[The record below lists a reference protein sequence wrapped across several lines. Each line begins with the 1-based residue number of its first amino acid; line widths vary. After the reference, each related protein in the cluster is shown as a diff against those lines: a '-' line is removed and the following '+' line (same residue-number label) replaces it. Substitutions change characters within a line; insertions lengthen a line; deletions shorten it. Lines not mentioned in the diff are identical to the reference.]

1 MLVPSWYTGTHDDS
15 ETFMLGEHRA
25 LDPSKYFIILTNL
38 LANGL
43 SSSPS
48 NSPPPVER
56 GRFPKVT
63 IHDNVRLQHQLITEK
78 LGIERLRLV
87 TGFSMGACQ
96 TFQWAAQFPDMVRA
110 ACPIAGS
117 ARTGNFNKVFLLAL
131 RRALELDPAYAD
143 GFYDRPPVN
152 GLKAFA
158 TIYAGWGTSEPFF
171 REEAFRPLGSRSTVE
186 HVADFWEPFFL
197 RCDANDLLSQ
207 LWTWEAGDISANP
220 TYGGDFEAALGAIKA
235 RTIIVPVDNDRYFPP
250 VDSKNEARHIPG
262 AEVQVVASAWGHMA
276 LMNPADIPAIDAPLQ
291 RAAGR
296 LRQLA
301 PARRASLAL
310 QRQPEPRAVAENG
323 GQGAARCL
331 PFSVSGKGDLD
342 VQVGLPKESALSQT
356 DMLVDTLWDLGLCP
370 ETLFTRVGPR

>member
-1 MLVPSWYTGTHDDS
+1 MLVPSWYTRTHDDS
-15 ETFMLGEHRA
+15 ETFMLGEGRA
-25 LDPSKYFIILTNL
+25 LDPTKYFIILTNL

-63 IHDNVRLQHQLITEK
+63 LADNVRLQHQLITEK

-96 TFQWAAQFPDMVRA
+96 SFQWAAQFPDMVRA

-131 RRALELDPAYAD
+131 RRTLELDPACAD

-171 REEAFRPLGSRSTVE
+171 REEAFRPLGSRST
-186 HVADFWEPFFL
+186 ARARRRFL
-197 RCDANDLLSQ
+197 GAVLPEVRCQQPALAAVDVGSRRHQRKPDL
-207 LWTWEAGDISANP
+207 GH
-220 TYGGDFEAALGAIKA
+220 DFEAALGAIKA

-250 VDSKNEARHIPG
+250 VDSKNEARHIQG
-262 AEVQVVASAWGHMA
+262 AKVSIVASAWGHMA
-276 LMNPADIPAIDAPLQ
+276 LMNPADIPAIDAPLKELL
-291 RAAGR
+291 AG
-296 LRQLA
+296 
-301 PARRASLAL
+301 
-310 QRQPEPRAVAENG
+310 
-323 GQGAARCL
+323 
-331 PFSVSGKGDLD
+331 
-342 VQVGLPKESALSQT
+342 
-356 DMLVDTLWDLGLCP
+356 
-370 ETLFTRVGPR
+370 

>member
-1 MLVPSWYTGTHDDS
+1 MSDFETFEAPNFLLQKGGVLPVARLAYATRGTLNGARDNAVLVPSWYTGTHDDS
-15 ETFMLGEHRA
+15 EIFMLGEGRA
-25 LDPSKYFIILTNL
+25 LDPNRYFIILTNL

-48 NSPPPVER
+48 NSPAPVER

-63 IHDNVRLQHQLITEK
+63 IHDNVRLQHMLITEQ

-96 TFQWAAQFPDMVRA
+96 TFQWASQFPDMVRA

-171 REEAFRPLGSRSTVE
+171 REEAFRPLGSRSTAE

-197 RCDANDLLSQ
+197 KCDANNLLSQ

-235 RTIIVPVDNDRYFPP
+235 RTIIVPIDNDRYFPP

-262 AEVQVVASAWGHMA
+262 AKVSVVASAWGHMA
-276 LMNPADIPAIDAPLQ
+276 LMNPADIPAIDAPLHELLT
-291 RAAGR
+291 G
-296 LRQLA
+296 
-301 PARRASLAL
+301 
-310 QRQPEPRAVAENG
+310 
-323 GQGAARCL
+323 
-331 PFSVSGKGDLD
+331 
-342 VQVGLPKESALSQT
+342 
-356 DMLVDTLWDLGLCP
+356 
-370 ETLFTRVGPR
+370 

>member
-1 MLVPSWYTGTHDDS
+1 MSDFATFDVPDFQLQKGGILPVARLAYTTRGTLNRARDNAVLVPSWYSGTHRDC
-15 ETFMLGEHRA
+15 ETFMLGETRA

-38 LANGL
+38 LGSGL

-63 IHDNVRLQHQLITEK
+63 IYDNVSLQHRLVTEE

-117 ARTGNFNKVFLLAL
+117 ARTGNYNKVFLLAL
-131 RRALELDPAYAD
+131 RRALELDPAFAD

-152 GLKAFA
+152 GLRAFA
-158 TIYAGWGTSEPFF
+158 AIYAGWGTSEPFY
-171 REEAFRPLGSRSTVE
+171 RERVFAALGSRTTAE

-207 LWTWEAGDISANP
+207 LWTWESGDISANP
-220 TYGGDFEAALGAIKA
+220 TFGFDLAAALGAITA
-235 RTIIVPVDNDRYFPP
+235 RTIIVPIDNDRYFPP
-250 VDSKNEARHIPG
+250 ADSRNEAEHIPG
-262 AEVQVVASAWGHMA
+262 AEVRIVGSTWGHMA
-276 LMNPADIPAIDAPLQ
+276 LMNPADVPAIDAPLNE
-291 RAAGR
+291 
-296 LRQLA
+296 LL
-301 PARRASLAL
+301 
-310 QRQPEPRAVAENG
+310 NG
-323 GQGAARCL
+323 
-331 PFSVSGKGDLD
+331 
-342 VQVGLPKESALSQT
+342 
-356 DMLVDTLWDLGLCP
+356 
-370 ETLFTRVGPR
+370 